1 MLFPIRT
8 WKDIKGYEGL
18 YQVSNLGE
26 IRSKHTGKWI
36 KLKCSPVNKRYRK
49 VILCDNE
56 KREAKL
62 VHRLVAEAFI
72 PNTNSLPYVNHK
84 DENPS
89 NNMAVNLE
97 WCTQKYNMNY
107 GTVKERVGNASKGRK
122 RSQYSID
129 LQIKRQKK
137 KIYCVELDMIFN
149 SLKEA
154 AKYAGVDS
162 SGITHAA
169 KGEQNTCGGYHWEY
183 KI

>member
-62 VHRLVAEAFI
+62 VHRLVAEVFI

-169 KGEQNTCGGYHWEY
+169 KGKQNTCGGYHWEY

>member
-26 IRSKHTGKWI
+26 IRSKHTGKWM
-36 KLKCSPVNKRYRK
+36 KLKCSSVNGRYRK

-72 PNTNSLPYVNHK
+72 PNTNNLPYVNHK

-89 NNMAVNLE
+89 NNMVVNLE

-107 GTVKERVGNASKGRK
+107 GRV
-122 RSQYSID
+122 
-129 LQIKRQKK
+129 
-137 KIYCVELDMIFN
+137 
-149 SLKEA
+149 
-154 AKYAGVDS
+154 
-162 SGITHAA
+162 
-169 KGEQNTCGGYHWEY
+169 
-183 KI
+183 

>member
-26 IRSKHTGKWI
+26 IRSKHKGKWM

-56 KREAKL
+56 KREVKL

-129 LQIKRQKK
+129 LQIKRQQKRY
-137 KIYCVELDMIFN
+137 IV
-149 SLKEA
+149 
-154 AKYAGVDS
+154 
-162 SGITHAA
+162 
-169 KGEQNTCGGYHWEY
+169 
-183 KI
+183 

>member
-1 MLFPIRT
+1 MLFPIRV

-26 IRSKHTGKWI
+26 IRSKHTGKWV
-36 KLKCSPVNKRYRK
+36 KLKCSSVNKRYRK

-122 RSQYSID
+122 RS
-129 LQIKRQKK
+129 
-137 KIYCVELDMIFN
+137 
-149 SLKEA
+149 
-154 AKYAGVDS
+154 
-162 SGITHAA
+162 
-169 KGEQNTCGGYHWEY
+169 
-183 KI
+183 

>member
-154 AKYAGVDS
+154 AKYEGVDS
-162 SGITHAA
+162 AEITHEA